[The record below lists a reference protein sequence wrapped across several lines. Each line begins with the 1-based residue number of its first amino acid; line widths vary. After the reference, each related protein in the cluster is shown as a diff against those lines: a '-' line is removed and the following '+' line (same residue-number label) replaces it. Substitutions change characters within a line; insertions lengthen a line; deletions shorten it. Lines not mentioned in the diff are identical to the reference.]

1 MESPLP
7 LYNNLLSFIFNALSS
22 PLAVIPWKSH
32 QQPRPIYRDSK
43 VMGLGCNQDTDI
55 FKTAQGF

>member
-7 LYNNLLSFIFNALSS
+7 LYNNLLSFIFNALTS

-43 VMGLGCNQDTDI
+43 VMGSGVQP
-55 FKTAQGF
+55 GH